1 MCSKG
6 GTFAPPKPI
15 KTKKEVCDEDDYS
28 FFLVNRENSHSTSPV
43 SQNPFE
49 ANPAPNPHS
58 NACHQ
63 SNPSNMP
70 KWNPQANIPSP
81 MPITQ
86 EMIRCTHSEGSTLK
100 SFLMNSVTT
109 VVAPTTPAKVAKL
122 AA

>member
-1 MCSKG
+1 MIYKNG
-6 GTFAPPKPI
+6 AVVPDHRAQN
-15 KTKKEVCDEDDYS
+15 TKYEEDYAV
-28 FFLVNRENSHSTSPV
+28 FFLVNNPNSHSTSPV

-70 KWNPQANIPSP
+70 KWKPQANIPSP

-86 EMIRCTHSEGSTLK
+86 EIIL
-100 SFLMNSVTT
+100 
-109 VVAPTTPAKVAKL
+109 
-122 AA
+122 